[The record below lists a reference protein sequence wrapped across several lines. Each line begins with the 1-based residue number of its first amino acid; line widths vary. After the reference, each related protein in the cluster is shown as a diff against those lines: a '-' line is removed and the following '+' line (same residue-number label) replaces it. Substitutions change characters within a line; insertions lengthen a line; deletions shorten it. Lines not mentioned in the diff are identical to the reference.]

1 MIELESTRL
10 RIREIN
16 GDVLPAV
23 LEVYM
28 SNTAFRQQ
36 MEGSEGEAGRYDL
49 ERFQRDWHIAQ
60 MMGRYALGAYL
71 KESGVAIGYIEY
83 IEEYDDGKPFLGALT
98 IHADYQ
104 RQGLGTE
111 VFKRLAQHFREDNGW
126 SVLHAGILTQNKP
139 GLAFA
144 QHLGFQPYR
153 HLDSRRSG
161 GMQEFVLLE
170 ISLESEKPG
179 RFL

>member
-1 MIELESTRL
+1 MVELESKRL
-10 RIREIN
+10 QIRELTA
-16 GDVLPAV
+16 DDLPAV

-28 SNTAFRQQ
+28 SNTEFRQQ

-60 MMGRYALGAYL
+60 MMGRYTLGAYL

-83 IEEYDDGKPFLGALT
+83 VEEDDDGKPFLGALT

-111 VFKRLAQHFREDNGW
+111 AFERLAQHFREDNGW
-126 SVLHAGILTQNKP
+126 TVLHCGILAQNKS

-144 QHLGFQPYR
+144 HHLGFQPYKQ
-153 HLDSRRSG
+153 LSSRLSC
-161 GMQEFVLLE
+161 GMQEFVLME

>member
-10 RIREIN
+10 RIRELTAE
-16 GDVLPAV
+16 DLPAL

-28 SNTAFRQQ
+28 SNVEFRQQ

-60 MMGRYALGAYL
+60 MMGRYTAGAYL
-71 KESGVAIGYIEY
+71 KENGAVIGYIEY
-83 IEEYDDGKPFLGALT
+83 IEEHDDGKPFLGALT

-111 VFKRLAQHFREDNGW
+111 TFERLAQHFREDNGW
-126 SVLHAGILTQNKP
+126 TVLHCGIMTHNKA

-144 QHLGFQPYR
+144 QQLGFQPYKR
-153 HLDSRRSG
+153 VSNRISG
-161 GMQEFVLLE
+161 GLQEFVLLE
-170 ISLESEKPG
+170 ISL
-179 RFL
+179 

>member
-1 MIELESTRL
+1 MIELESKRL
-10 RIREIN
+10 RIREIA
-16 GDVLPAV
+16 GDDLPAV
-23 LEVYM
+23 LPVYM

-60 MMGRYALGAYL
+60 MMGRYTLGAYL

-83 IEEYDDGKPFLGALT
+83 SEEDDDSKPSLGALT

-104 RQGLGTE
+104 RQGFGTE
-111 VFKRLAQHFREDNGW
+111 VFERLTHYFREDNGW
-126 SVLHAGILTQNKP
+126 TMLHCGILTQNEP

-144 QHLGFQPYR
+144 HHFGFQPYR
-153 HLDSRRSG
+153 HLQSRLSG
-161 GMQEFVLLE
+161 GLQAFVLME
-170 ISLESEKPG
+170 IAL
-179 RFL
+179 

>member
-10 RIREIN
+10 RIREITA
-16 GDVLPAV
+16 DDLPAV

-28 SNTAFRQQ
+28 SNTEFRQQ

-60 MMGRYALGAYL
+60 MMGRYTLGAYL
-71 KESGVAIGYIEY
+71 KASDEAIGYIEY

-111 VFKRLAQHFREDNGW
+111 VFERLAKHFREDNGW
-126 SVLHAGILTQNKP
+126 TVLHCGILAQNKP
-139 GLAFA
+139 SLAFA
-144 QHLGFQPYR
+144 HQLGFQPYKK
-153 HLDSRRSG
+153 LSSRLSEG
-161 GMQEFVLLE
+161 VQEFVLLE
-170 ISLESEKPG
+170 IML
-179 RFL
+179 